1 MNRVCVFLALSK
13 LRALHT
19 LNVSGTEFNRH
30 GLEIVVEDLPL
41 LENLDISCTR
51 VDDITPLKK
60 CKDRL
65 KSLSM
70 YNLKISG
77 YGNLKSVLLELNE
90 LRNLDISDERDS
102 YTFEMFA
109 PVRSKVTDL
118 LRAIHCM
125 PHLASLDISGKDEI
139 DVNDLKE
146 FIKSHPRLEFIGL
159 VHSDVCY
166 DDSLI
171 NPLNIDYKPELMVIY
186 L

>member
-1 MNRVCVFLALSK
+1 
-13 LRALHT
+13 
-19 LNVSGTEFNRH
+19 
-30 GLEIVVEDLPL
+30 
-41 LENLDISCTR
+41 
-51 VDDITPLKK
+51 
-60 CKDRL
+60 
-65 KSLSM
+65 M

-90 LRNLDISDERDS
+90 LRNLDISDERDV

-139 DVNDLKE
+139 EIKDLKE

-166 DDSLI
+166 DESLI
-171 NPLNIDYKPELMVIY
+171 NPTNTDYKPELMVKYKKKYFSIKVK
-186 L
+186 